1 MSRKQ
6 CRPPDPRPTTRRTTV
21 YARDLFLSL
30 SLSSPLREFPL
41 PSTRSLSLSL
51 SLFPS
56 TDVDYKFS
64 RPAERQRHESPD
76 PRRDCEIEKRC
87 RRTRRADSR
96 PHHGPTPP
104 PTKSPSQG
112 RSPTSWPVMSLGET
126 QQEFSPLF
134 LSLSLFLPLSSL
146 HLSILP
152 LAPLQTGPVR
162 LFPSLSP
169 SLRRWISSLLAIIDS
184 LSGVPCL
191 SCDSFFSSD
200 AHSAPPFSASFLFLR
215 NGNGM
220 VVSFSLSLSLS
231 LFLCAP
237 LFVVPLAVLAPP
249 PSSSR
254 FVNRS
259 LRCTRADSYIY
270 HALLS
275 SLLLLGREAPC
286 SVHALAIFHSST
298 SPDSFLLLL
307 FLLLLLLLFLLLFY
321 TIAVAAV
328 SRMILSI
335 FVVVES
341 PT

>member
-1 MSRKQ
+1 
-6 CRPPDPRPTTRRTTV
+6 
-21 YARDLFLSL
+21 
-30 SLSSPLREFPL
+30 
-41 PSTRSLSLSL
+41 
-51 SLFPS
+51 
-56 TDVDYKFS
+56 
-64 RPAERQRHESPD
+64 
-76 PRRDCEIEKRC
+76 
-87 RRTRRADSR
+87 
-96 PHHGPTPP
+96 
-104 PTKSPSQG
+104 
-112 RSPTSWPVMSLGET
+112 MSLGET

-231 LFLCAP
+231 
-237 LFVVPLAVLAPP
+237 VPLCTPFCCSSRGSRASS
-249 PSSSR
+249 SSSR

-307 FLLLLLLLFLLLFY
+307 FLLLLLLFLLLLLY

-335 FVVVES
+335 FVVVGLPHE
-341 PT
+341 P